1 MLPHAGFACVKRRG
15 IGVATLGLITIDG
28 KILRKMIVGGA
39 NEVTKNTA
47 SLNALNVFPVPDGD
61 TGTNMAHTVQAA
73 AKEVLKQSSPSV
85 ADVSKAASSG
95 ALRGARGNSGVIL
108 SQLFRGFAKG
118 LEGKAVAGSEDLA
131 EALEKSSEMAYK
143 AVMKPKEGTMLTIG
157 RAASE
162 AAFEICFEEDDI
174 AECLKFVIRHT
185 DEVLAKTPQMLPA
198 LKQAGVVDSGGMGI
212 VCFFKGA
219 LEALNVSGE
228 IELLE
233 QAASTVEG
241 TTAAAMNLDDIKFA
255 YCTEFLIELAPAG
268 KRQQGVSKNAEEVL
282 RGYLPTIGDS
292 VVVIE
297 DEGLIK
303 VHVHTNNPGNALEK
317 ALQFGQLL
325 NIKIENMKEQHSELL
340 EFSESNEPPKPLGIV
355 SVVAGA
361 GMAELF
367 MGLGADY
374 VIEGGQSMN
383 PSAEDIA
390 NAVERVNAENV
401 IVLPNNKNIVL
412 TAEQAGKLVK
422 GKKVHVVPTLS
433 IPQGVSCMVSNT
445 DSVSIEENIAGM
457 KEAMETVNSGQ
468 ITHAV
473 RDTVLDGKEIK
484 EGDFLCIYNG
494 EIVLV
499 RKSLKAAA
507 QALVKHMLDQGGSLV
522 SIYHGEGATEKD
534 AEDLAEHI
542 GTKYPDAEVEVYEG
556 KQPLYSYILSV
567 E

>member
-1 MLPHAGFACVKRRG
+1 M
-15 IGVATLGLITIDG
+15 GLVSIDG
-28 KILRKMIVGGA
+28 KILRRMIVGGA

-47 SLNALNVFPVPDGD
+47 ALNALNVFPVPDGD

-85 ADVSKAASSG
+85 ADVSKAASNG

-131 EALEKSSEMAYK
+131 EALAQSSEMAYK

-162 AAFEICFEEDDI
+162 AAFEIAFDEEDV
-174 AECLKFVIRHT
+174 AECLKFVIRRT
-185 DEVLAKTPQMLPA
+185 DEVLIKTPDMLPA

-212 VCFFKGA
+212 VCFLKGA
-219 LEALNVSGE
+219 LSALETDGE
-228 IELLE
+228 IELLD
-233 QAASTVEG
+233 QSQIAAEG
-241 TTAAAMNLDDIKFA
+241 VPGAQINVADIKFA
-255 YCTEFLIELAPAG
+255 YCTEFLVEIAKDKKLG
-268 KRQQGVSKNAEEVL
+268 HSSDAEGVL

-297 DEGLIK
+297 DEGLVK
-303 VHVHTNNPGNALEK
+303 VHVHTNHPGKALEK
-317 ALQFGQLL
+317 GLQFGQLL
-325 NIKIENMKEQHSELL
+325 NIKIENMKEQHSEML
-340 EFSESNEPPKPLGIV
+340 EFSASNEPPKPLGIV
-355 SVVAGA
+355 AVAA
-361 GMAELF
+361 GSGIVELF
-367 MGLGADY
+367 AGLGADY

-390 NAVERVNAENV
+390 KAIERVNAENI
-401 IVLPNNKNIVL
+401 IVLPNNKNITL

-422 GKKVHVVPTLS
+422 NKTVYVVPTLS
-433 IPQGVSCMVSNT
+433 IPQGVSCMVSNSDT
-445 DSVSIEENIAGM
+445 INIIDNITGM
-457 KEAMETVNSGQ
+457 KDAMEAVHSGQ
-468 ITHAV
+468 ITQAV

-494 EIVLV
+494 DIVMVQKDL
-499 RKSLKAAA
+499 KSAAH
-507 QALVKHMLDQGGSLV
+507 ALIGYMLEQGGLLV
-522 SIYHGEGATEKD
+522 SVYYGEGATEED
-534 AEDLAEHI
+534 AYELAEHI
-542 GTKYPDAEVEVYEG
+542 GKKYPEAEIEVYEG